1 MVTNFNYHSVI
12 RMMGVLFLVLGM
24 AFVPTIAV
32 ALIYREYFEA
42 GCFAA
47 TMVPCFIVGFVLM
60 RIFSPSGLRTK
71 QRDVYLIVSLC
82 WIVSSIVGAIPLVIT
97 GTLPNPIDAFFE
109 ICSGFSTT
117 GASVLNDIESHAK
130 SVLFWR
136 SFTHWLGGMGIIV
149 FAAALLPSMGIGGQL
164 VASAEAPGPTLTK
177 TRAKFSDTAKDLY
190 KLYLVFTGAEIILL
204 MVCGLN
210 LYDAAVHTFGTVGTG
225 GFSNYSA
232 SIGHFASPS
241 VEWVIIVF
249 MILCGINFNL
259 YFLIPK
265 KRIKEFFADEELR
278 LYLGLI
284 LGVASLI
291 TITLL
296 TKGDYT
302 NIGEAI
308 RDSAFH
314 VVSVITTT
322 GYVTKD
328 FDLWPTFCKMGLMLV
343 MITGACQSSTGGG
356 VKIIRVLTAV
366 KFVKRGFFLKLH
378 PKRVSNLSINKRTV
392 EQGVVTDIVY
402 FIFLYVGVLFAGT
415 ILVSFDGK
423 DLVTSFSSAMTCLSN
438 VGPGFGGVGPALNFS
453 SYSNFSTFVL
463 AILMIAG
470 RLELFTF
477 VMLLSPHFWNSNK
490 A

>member
-32 ALIYREYFEA
+32 ALIYREYFQA

-60 RIFSPSGLRTK
+60 RIYSPSGLRTK

-82 WIVSSIVGAIPLVIT
+82 WLISSIVGAIPLVIT
-97 GTLPNPIDAFFE
+97 GALPNPIDAFFE

-190 KLYLVFTGAEIILL
+190 KLYLIFTGVEIILL
-204 MVCGLN
+204 MIGGMN
-210 LYDAAVHTFGTVGTG
+210 LYDAAIHTFGTVGTG
-225 GFSNYSA
+225 GFSNYSD
-232 SIGHFASPS
+232 SVGHFTSPYIQ
-241 VEWVIIVF
+241 WVIIVF
-249 MILCGINFNL
+249 MVLCGINFNL

-284 LGVASLI
+284 IVIGGLI
-291 TITLL
+291 ALVL
-296 TKGDYT
+296 NTKGDYT
-302 NIGEAI
+302 NVGESI
-308 RDSAFH
+308 RDSFFH
-314 VVSVITTT
+314 VTSVITTT

-328 FDLWPTFCKMGLMLV
+328 YDLWPTFCKLGIMIV

-356 VKIIRVLTAV
+356 VKIIRVLTAI
-366 KFVKRGFFLKLH
+366 KFVRWGFFRKLH
-378 PKRVSNLSINKRTV
+378 PNRVANLTINKRNV
-392 EQGVVTDIVY
+392 EQSIVTDIVY
-402 FIFLYVGVLFAGT
+402 FIFLYVGTLFVGAFL
-415 ILVSFDGK
+415 ISFDGK
-423 DLVTSFSSAMTCLSN
+423 DMITNFSAAMTCLSN
-438 VGPGFGGVGPALNFS
+438 VGPGFGGVGPAFNFS
-453 SYSNFSTFVL
+453 DYSNFSTFIL
-463 AILMIAG
+463 SILMIAG

-477 VMLLSPHFWNSNK
+477 VMLFSPHFWNSNK

>member
-24 AFVPTIAV
+24 AFIPTIAV

-42 GCFAA
+42 ACFAA
-47 TMVPCFIVGFVLM
+47 TMLPCFIVGFVVM

-82 WIVSSIVGAIPLVIT
+82 WIVSSIVGAVPLVIT

-117 GASVLNDIESHAK
+117 GASVLNNIESHAK

-190 KLYLVFTGAEIILL
+190 KLYLVFTAAEIILL
-204 MVCGLN
+204 MLGGLSA
-210 LYDAAVHTFGTVGTG
+210 YDAAVHTFGTVGTG
-225 GFSNYSA
+225 GFSNYSD
-232 SIGHFASPS
+232 SVGHFNSGY
-241 VEWVIIVF
+241 VEWVIIIF
-249 MILCGINFNL
+249 MILCGVNFNL

-278 LYLGLI
+278 LYLVLI
-284 LGVASLI
+284 LGVTGLI
-291 TITLL
+291 AIMLL
-296 TKGDYT
+296 FRGGYESAYLAVK
-302 NIGEAI
+302 
-308 RDSAFH
+308 DSAFH
-314 VVSVITTT
+314 VASVITTT

-328 FDLWPTFCKMGLMLV
+328 YDLWPTFCKIGLMLV

-356 VKIIRVLTAV
+356 VKIIRVLTAI

-378 PKRVSNLSINKRTV
+378 PKRVFNLTINKRRV
-392 EQGVVTDIVY
+392 EQGVITDIVY
-402 FIFLYVGVLFAGT
+402 FIFLYVGVLFIGAFL
-415 ILVSFDGK
+415 ISFDGK
-423 DLVTSFSSAMTCLSN
+423 DMVTNFSAAMTCLSN
-438 VGPGFGGVGPALNFS
+438 VGPGFGAVGPTLNFS
-453 SYSNFSTFVL
+453 DYSNFATFIL
-463 AILMIAG
+463 SILMIAG

-477 VMLLSPHFWNSNK
+477 IMLLSPHFWNSNR